1 MNKFDG
7 VIFDMDGLLFDTELV
22 YYESTQKIADEMG
35 IPYTKELYMDFIG
48 VSDEEVKE
56 HYHQIYQEFG
66 KEKVD
71 EFIRRSYEDTYKVF
85 ASGGV
90 PLKDGV
96 LELLDYLD
104 QAKIPRV
111 VASSNVRSAIEL
123 LLSKAGIQ
131 DRFSGILSAEDVTR
145 AKPDPEIF
153 KKAAAFLGT
162 KPEKTLVLEDSK
174 HGIMAANTAGI
185 PVIMIP
191 DLIEPT
197 PEIQTKTLEIFD
209 SLKKIPSYLSK

>member
-22 YYESTQKIADEMG
+22 YYESTQKVADEMC

-56 HYHQIYQEFG
+56 HYHQIYQEHG
-66 KEKVD
+66 EETIN
-71 EFIRRSYEDTYKVF
+71 EFIRRAYEDTYEVF
-85 ASGGV
+85 ASGAV
-90 PLKDGV
+90 SLKEGV

-104 QAKIPRV
+104 QAEIPRV
-111 VASSNVRSAIEL
+111 VASSNVRTAIEL
-123 LLSKAGIQ
+123 LLTKAGIH
-131 DRFSGILSAEDVTR
+131 DRFSGIISAEDVTR

-153 KKAAAFLGT
+153 NKAVALLGT
-162 KPEKTLVLEDSK
+162 EPEKTLVLEDSK
-174 HGIMAANTAGI
+174 HGISAANDAGI

-197 PEIQTKTLEIFD
+197 PEIKAKTLEIFD
-209 SLKKIPSYLSK
+209 TLKKVPSYLSK

>member
-22 YYESTQKIADEMG
+22 YYESTQKVADEMG

-56 HYHQIYQEFG
+56 HYHQIYQEHG
-66 KEKVD
+66 EETVN
-71 EFIRRSYEDTYKVF
+71 EFIRRAYEETYQVF
-85 ASGGV
+85 ASGAV
-90 PLKDGV
+90 SLKEGV

-104 QAKIPRV
+104 KAEIPRV
-111 VASSNVRSAIEL
+111 VASSNVRTAIEL
-123 LLSKAGIQ
+123 LLTKAGIQ
-131 DRFSGILSAEDVTR
+131 DRFSGIISAEDVIR

-153 KKAAAFLGT
+153 NKAVALLAT
-162 KPEKTLVLEDSK
+162 QPEKTLVLEDSK
-174 HGIMAANTAGI
+174 HGISAAKDAGI

-197 PEIQTKTLEIFD
+197 PEIKAKTLEVFD
-209 SLKKIPSYLSK
+209 TLKKVPSYLSK

>member
-22 YYESTQKIADEMG
+22 YYESTQKVADEMC

-56 HYHQIYQEFG
+56 YYHQIYQEHG
-66 KEKVD
+66 EETIN
-71 EFIRRSYEDTYKVF
+71 EFIRRAYEDTYEVF
-85 ASGGV
+85 ASGAV
-90 PLKDGV
+90 SLKEGV

-104 QAKIPRV
+104 QAEIPRV
-111 VASSNVRSAIEL
+111 VASSNVQTAIEL
-123 LLSKAGIQ
+123 LLTKAGIH
-131 DRFSGILSAEDVTR
+131 DRFSGIISAEDVTR

-153 KKAAAFLGT
+153 NKAVALLGT
-162 KPEKTLVLEDSK
+162 EPEKTLVLEDSK
-174 HGIMAANTAGI
+174 HGISAANDAGI

-197 PEIQTKTLEIFD
+197 PEIKAKTLEIFD
-209 SLKKIPSYLSK
+209 TLKKVPSYLSK